1 MDSDATETIRV
12 RYDRISRF
20 YDLMEAVVERAALW
34 RWRRRAFD
42 AIDGNRVLEVG
53 VGTGKNLGFYPTG
66 KSITAVDFSPGMLK
80 RARRKADKILCKV
93 DLRDMDVENLSFGD
107 RFFDTV
113 VATFVFCSVAH
124 PVRGLSEVGRVC
136 KQRGRIILLEH
147 VRPGNKILA
156 RFFDM
161 LNPVTLRLVGVNI
174 NRNTTANVERAGL
187 EILREENLFSDIVK
201 LIVARPRSG

>member
-1 MDSDATETIRV
+1 MDSDATETIRA

>member
-1 MDSDATETIRV
+1 
-12 RYDRISRF
+12 
-20 YDLMEAVVERAALW
+20 VERAALW